1 MKQRFRVADPIESLP
16 IETKAKLA
24 STRLLQLK
32 SEVYRIRPCLVYIDT
47 LLGPTELA
55 RLRTL
60 PYDILTI
67 GADPT
72 RQVLEAGGSIV
83 AAYWPTVDEKGAD
96 DLQFLIATPDG
107 ELTGNMRISMDS
119 FNDNYPHI
127 SGGEWDGSSA
137 DAARKLGA
145 LLRYGFVVPLAE
157 AQCPQFHILTQL
169 WRPSS
174 NRRWRELCAALR
186 RNAENPYV
194 SAIHVLMETEAA
206 AEAWAKWPAELQAKV
221 RAKPYAKR
229 LNYCDARTIMMRDM
243 PSDAF
248 MGLINA
254 DIYFDESLRDLW
266 AADMSGGR
274 CFALLRYDTTL
285 EQAEKGEGAEP
296 KIFGPR
302 DDSQDAW
309 IFPGPTLCER
319 AAAGENWDTLNFTL
333 GQAGCDNAFAG
344 ELVRR
349 RWIVAN
355 PCMSIRTMHVH
366 ESGVR
371 TYREDDRVTL
381 GIYATL
387 APCGLLESRLMRAA
401 NFVTHSTLKVNTLK
415 GVHIAPWTGGAR
427 GAEAYQR
434 GLSDI
439 YKTLDKERI
448 VDAADKVEWK
458 EESVKLLGA
467 TDATVT
473 PDGLVSVGDGI
484 GFSDDRQASEL
495 AWAQT
500 PYNSLSPVVCEDRGL
515 FLPFS
520 DGTLGDEILNVGRAL
535 WVHEHLGGAVCL
547 PSHYGRLIAPLLASG
562 GKAHLTLCNL
572 GEKALYCKQA
582 YGFLPSFVH
591 GGAAW
596 LQPAVAALRQAFSVV
611 VDGDAANGYV
621 MYGLAEALDD
631 YLDAE
636 LEDVTVL
643 LKSTAPARL
652 INTLKGAKVCVSQV
666 AGGKFLW
673 AMSPGGTYIDLA
685 PTSAAAMIANI
696 CGVKYIPLTFKG
708 DDLPEDM
715 GRVVLEAIR
724 GATATNGTTVAD
736 GVERRI
742 VYMPRPRQGYHGHPG
757 DSFRELVELWAEAGY
772 IERRYHDGVF
782 IWLDEVGAG
791 GKLLYDRDLLEWMD
805 SAPEEEK
812 SWKQALFGN
821 EQSEKG
827 KPWIYW
833 ARRPRLLEKRR
844 PLDSRSRSLV
854 FYGRI
859 ENSKQFKLRS
869 AKSTGIDWSAVCEE
883 FVMPVGGQYK
893 YTQAEYL
900 DRLAEAKFGLCLPG
914 YGPKCHREIECMA
927 LGVVPVIT
935 PGIDTAGYAEP
946 LVEGVHYL
954 LATNP
959 EAAQVAIASCTEEQW
974 VHMSAAGRAWY
985 ERNASVAGSWEIT
998 QKLLAEAEAA
1008 SKVQ

>member
-1 MKQRFRVADPIESLP
+1 MKQRFRVADPIESFS

-32 SEVYRIRPCLVYIDT
+32 TEVYRIRPCLVCIDS
-47 LLGPTELA
+47 LLGPAELA

-60 PYDILTI
+60 PYDIVTV
-67 GADPT
+67 GVEPT
-72 RQVLEAGGSIV
+72 RQVLEAGGSVV
-83 AAYWPTVDEKGAD
+83 AAYWPTVGKDE
-96 DLQFLIATPDG
+96 DLRFLIATPSS
-107 ELTGNMRISMDS
+107 ELTGDMRISMDT
-119 FNDNYPHI
+119 FHEDYPHM
-127 SGGEWDGSSA
+127 SNGEWDGSSA
-137 DAARKLGA
+137 DAARKLGT
-145 LLRYGFVVPLAE
+145 LLRYSSVVPFAE
-157 AQCPQFHILTQL
+157 ARWPQFHILTQL

-194 SAIHVLMETEAA
+194 SAIHVLMESEAV
-206 AEAWAKWPAELQAKV
+206 AEAWSKWPAELQAKV
-221 RAKPYAKR
+221 NAKPYAKR
-229 LNYCDARTIMMRDM
+229 LTYSDARTIMMADM

-248 MGLINA
+248 MALINA

-274 CFALLRYDTTL
+274 CFALLRYEATL
-285 EQAEKGEGAEP
+285 EHAEKGEGTEP

-309 IFPGPTLCER
+309 IFPGSTLCER
-319 AAAGENWDTLNFTL
+319 AAAGENWDTINFTL

-366 ESGVR
+366 ESGIR
-371 TYREDDRVTL
+371 TYRADDRITL

-387 APCGLLESRLMRAA
+387 APCGLLESRLMRAG
-401 NFVTHSTLKVNTLK
+401 NFAPHSTLKVNTLTS
-415 GVHIAPWTGGAR
+415 VYIAPWTGGAR

-439 YKTLDKERI
+439 YKTLDKERV

-458 EESVKLLGA
+458 EETVKLLSA
-467 TDATVT
+467 ADATVT
-473 PDGLVSVGDGI
+473 ADGLVSVGDGI

-520 DGTLGDEILNVGRAL
+520 DGSLGDELLNVGRAL
-535 WVHEHLGGAVCL
+535 WLRGLLGGAVCL
-547 PSHYGRLIAPLLASG
+547 PSHYGRLIAPILASTSL
-562 GKAHLTLCNL
+562 ALRNL
-572 GEKALYCKQA
+572 GEKALYCKEA
-582 YGFLPSFVH
+582 YGFLPSLVH

-596 LQPAVAALRQAFSVV
+596 LQPAVTALRQACSV
-611 VDGDAANGYV
+611 AANSDAVKGHV
-621 MYGLAEALDD
+621 TYGLPEALDD

-636 LEDVTVL
+636 LDDLTVL
-643 LKSTAPARL
+643 LKSTAPARI
-652 INTLKGAKVCVSQV
+652 INILKNAKVCVSQV

-685 PTSAAAMIANI
+685 PTSGAAMMANI
-696 CGVKYIPLTFKG
+696 CGIKYIPLTFKG

-715 GRVVLEAIR
+715 GRVILEAAR
-724 GATATNGTTVAD
+724 GGGSATVPD
-736 GVERRI
+736 GVARRI
-742 VYMPRPRQGYHGHPG
+742 LYMPRPRQGYHGHPG

-791 GKLLYDRDLLEWMD
+791 GSLLYDRDLLEWMD
-805 SAPEEEK
+805 SAPEDEK
-812 SWKQALFGN
+812 TWKQALFGN

-827 KPWIYW
+827 KAWIYW

-844 PLDSRSRSLV
+844 PLDSRLRGLV

-869 AKSTGIDWSAVCEE
+869 AKSTGMDWSTVCEE

-946 LVEGVHYL
+946 LVEGIHYL
-954 LATNP
+954 AATNP
-959 EAAQVAIASCTEEQW
+959 EEVRAAIASCTEEQW
-974 VHMSAAGRAWY
+974 TRMSAAGRAWY
-985 ERNASVAGSWEIT
+985 ERNASIAGSWEVT
-998 QKLLAEAEAA
+998 QKLLAEADAEADA
-1008 SKVQ
+1008 EAKVQ